1 MNQTDFQPIFQP
13 RSVAVIGASGDP
25 TKFGGRTYLMLKDR
39 TVNEKI
45 YAVNP
50 KMPEIDGQQA
60 YANIK
65 DIAGDVDFAII
76 TVPAPFVVQAIQDCA
91 DKGVQ
96 TVEIFSA
103 GFNETGEKD
112 GVLREKQI
120 VEIAKTTGMRIVG
133 PNCFGVYSPESPL
146 TIIPGP
152 DYPKEVG
159 PVGIF
164 AQSGGF
170 TGVLTRKVLELGIGI
185 NKAVSYGNACD
196 LNEADF
202 ISFFRDD
209 ERTKV
214 VAGYIEGIKDG
225 QRFLELVKETSLKK
239 PVIIW
244 KGGLSE
250 QGGRAVASHTASLAG
265 SRDVWNGVFQQT
277 GAVPATGLN
286 EIVDLIIGF
295 THIPDFKA
303 ANMSVVGGGGA
314 ITVAAADAL
323 DEQGLAIQV
332 FSEDTQAAIR
342 KYLPP
347 YGNSVKNPVD
357 IGAPIFIPEVFGPI
371 LDIISASNKV
381 DAVVVEHIIHRQLGQ
396 FDERVGNL
404 IPDASSKSGK
414 PFIVTMPQTTAESG
428 AVEAEKIRRLFR
440 EHYLSR
446 SIPVFDSLEQAA
458 NVLGKIKKYNHFRV
472 SQTS

>member
-209 ERTKV
+209 ERTKI

-225 QRFLELVKETSLKK
+225 QRFLKLVKETSLKK

-250 QGGRAVASHTASLAG
+250 QGSRAVASHTASLAG
-265 SRDVWNGVFQQT
+265 SGDVWNGVFQQT

-286 EIVDLIIGF
+286 EIVDLIS
-295 THIPDFKA
+295 
-303 ANMSVVGGGGA
+303 M
-314 ITVAAADAL
+314 
-323 DEQGLAIQV
+323 
-332 FSEDTQAAIR
+332 R
-342 KYLPP
+342 
-347 YGNSVKNPVD
+347 
-357 IGAPIFIPEVFGPI
+357 
-371 LDIISASNKV
+371 
-381 DAVVVEHIIHRQLGQ
+381 
-396 FDERVGNL
+396 
-404 IPDASSKSGK
+404 
-414 PFIVTMPQTTAESG
+414 
-428 AVEAEKIRRLFR
+428 
-440 EHYLSR
+440 
-446 SIPVFDSLEQAA
+446 
-458 NVLGKIKKYNHFRV
+458 
-472 SQTS
+472 